1 MTQSG
6 LYLVLAPFALFL
18 VSISLVFATVNL
30 RQIKSQW
37 LLPFMVSVTLVIVF
51 TIVELLAD
59 DAESLLLA
67 SHITYTFLTF
77 VPIGWLLACAEYA
90 QTPVNFKRLGVVAA
104 FLVIPVITIV
114 LAWTNPTFHLLWAAN
129 DIERDGQFL
138 FNHVTQYGPWFWIY
152 ISYAYTL
159 YLAGT
164 ALVFRGFFLQRGTRK
179 PITVVG
185 VTMTAVPLAVNLLYI
200 FRLIPGIH
208 RDFSTLVF
216 APSALV
222 FVVWASRLSAA
233 AARAR
238 ETARQDGALEGIM
251 PEEMSRREREVCDLL
266 IGGLTNKEIA
276 DKLCISENTAKTHT
290 RHVYRKMGVS
300 NRQEL
305 IARFGTAQSVTEEP
319 TVEP

>member
-18 VSISLVFATVNL
+18 VAICLVFATVNL
-30 RQIKSQW
+30 RQLKSQW
-37 LLPFMVSVTLVIVF
+37 LIPFMASVTLVIVF

-59 DAESLLLA
+59 TPESLLLA

-77 VPIGWLLACAEYA
+77 VPIGWLLACTEYTQSA
-90 QTPVNFKRLGVVAA
+90 DNLKCPGVMAA

-114 LAWTNPTFHLLWAAN
+114 LAWTNPFFHLLWAAN
-129 DIERDGQFL
+129 EIERDGQFL
-138 FNHVTQYGPWFWIY
+138 FNHVTRYGLWFWIY
-152 ISYAYTL
+152 ICYAYTL

-164 ALVFRGFFLQRGTRK
+164 ALVFRGFFLQKGTRR

-185 VTMTAVPLAVNLLYI
+185 VTMTAIPLAVNLLYI

-222 FVVWASRLSAA
+222 FVVWASRLSAV
-233 AARAR
+233 AR
-238 ETARQDGALEGIM
+238 ERESAGPGGTLSGIG
-251 PEEMSRREREVCDLL
+251 PEKMSRRERAVCELL
-266 IGGLTNKEIA
+266 IEGLSNKEIA
-276 DKLCISENTAKTHT
+276 NKLCISENTAKTHT
-290 RHVYRKMGVS
+290 RHVYRKLGVS

-305 IARFGTAQSVTEEP
+305 MARFGKGQYINEP
-319 TVEP
+319 T

>member
-18 VSISLVFATVNL
+18 VAISLIFAIVNL
-30 RQIKSQW
+30 RQLKSQW
-37 LLPFMVSVTLVIVF
+37 ILPFMTSVTLVIIF
-51 TIVELLAD
+51 TIIELLAD
-59 DAESLLLA
+59 TPKSLLLA

-90 QTPVNFKRLGVVAA
+90 QTPVNFKRLGVMAA
-104 FLVIPVITIV
+104 FLVIPFITII
-114 LAWTNPTFHLLWAAN
+114 LAWTNPTFHLLWTAN
-129 DIERDGQFL
+129 EIERDGQFL

-164 ALVFRGFFLQRGTRK
+164 ALVFRGFFLQKGKQK

-222 FVVWASRLSAA
+222 FVIWASRLSAA

-238 ETARQDGALEGIM
+238 VTAIQDGALEGIM
-251 PEEMSRREREVCDLL
+251 PEEMSRREREVCELL
-266 IGGLTNKEIA
+266 IEGLSNKEIA

-290 RHVYRKMGVS
+290 RHVYRKLGVS
-300 NRQEL
+300 TRQEL
-305 IARFGTAQSVTEEP
+305 MAYFGKGKIVTEE
-319 TVEP
+319 T